1 VRTFLRALAFIYIA
15 YLALAILVVM
25 PALNFL
31 PSWYMQRTFDR
42 QLHTDII
49 LFNPFTLTLEVR
61 KAKLP
66 EHNGERFA
74 TLDKAAVNLS
84 LESLWQEGWVFD
96 ALRVKEL
103 YLHVQRLPG
112 GDFNF
117 SDMLTASPQENPTA
131 ATDDTIPGVTVHD
144 FDFHSEAIVIS
155 DDSREKPYSSQW
167 RGLAIKVVDLST
179 VLEEGRPYRID
190 VHGEAGG
197 SLHWEG
203 QVSVPSAH
211 SEGRLQLT
219 NLRLQSIWRFIE
231 PWVEFRLN
239 DGGLYGEA
247 TYSLDWQDDF
257 NFQVGDGQFRLEDMD
272 IEPQDAEKLPDT
284 RIKLGNFSIADIEI
298 DSRTQH
304 ASIDAITVDK
314 LAVSGWSEGD
324 RVSLAELFVMDFPS
338 DPNAPPEPDTADTD
352 SAWSAAINAIRL
364 RGSAVNW
371 RSEFTD
377 PPLLQVTPLEV
388 TVENVNWPLSGDSP
402 MSLDL
407 TINED
412 THLNIDGSL
421 ALAEGN
427 GSLNYQLLGLPVP
440 WVNPNLPEKLHAVIT
455 DGQVNITGEVALAG
469 FSPSTMQLDGDISNF
484 AGQMTDTE
492 ESLTNWE
499 KVSWHQLRIDV
510 DKRSVS
516 LEKLALNNYA
526 GRLHIRKDGSIN
538 AQNIWVDEVGEEAEE
553 LAEDLSLDEPWAVSI
568 PRIVVNNSEIDF
580 MDESLPIKFR
590 TVIGQL
596 NGEILGISTDPGSQ
610 TQVDIRG
617 SVDGY
622 APVTLQGTAKP
633 FREPPDL
640 DLDLSFDGVDLA
652 LLTPYSGTYA
662 GYAIDRGLLKLDL
675 KYTLADSQ
683 LEGHNS
689 VVIDQLRL
697 GDKVE
702 SDKAADLPL
711 ELAVALMTDSNGVID
726 IQVPV
731 SGNIDDPSF
740 DIGGVVTKAFFNLI
754 TKAVTAPFTLLAN
767 LVGSEEDLQR
777 LSFKT
782 GSAALDEASKTKLD
796 QLNMALTE
804 RPALKL
810 VIAGRLNLKADRERL
825 QQLALRQ
832 QMLDEGLPAEAID
845 SRSEKWEA
853 SVEKRFA
860 ALPPAGGDAPEPNTA
875 QQYDAIVANVNV
887 PDGDLLELAEARS
900 VAVKSYLVNERQLGA
915 SRAAIEQT
923 QLDND
928 KHNFSGVE
936 LSLGN

>member
-1 VRTFLRALAFIYIA
+1 
-15 YLALAILVVM
+15 
-25 PALNFL
+25 
-31 PSWYMQRTFDR
+31 
-42 QLHTDII
+42 
-49 LFNPFTLTLEVR
+49 
-61 KAKLP
+61 
-66 EHNGERFA
+66 
-74 TLDKAAVNLS
+74 
-84 LESLWQEGWVFD
+84 
-96 ALRVKEL
+96 
-103 YLHVQRLPG
+103 
-112 GDFNF
+112 
-117 SDMLTASPQENPTA
+117 
-131 ATDDTIPGVTVHD
+131 
-144 FDFHSEAIVIS
+144 
-155 DDSREKPYSSQW
+155 
-167 RGLAIKVVDLST
+167 
-179 VLEEGRPYRID
+179 
-190 VHGEAGG
+190 
-197 SLHWEG
+197 
-203 QVSVPSAH
+203 
-211 SEGRLQLT
+211 
-219 NLRLQSIWRFIE
+219 
-231 PWVEFRLN
+231 
-239 DGGLYGEA
+239 
-247 TYSLDWQDDF
+247 
-257 NFQVGDGQFRLEDMD
+257 
-272 IEPQDAEKLPDT
+272 
-284 RIKLGNFSIADIEI
+284 
-298 DSRTQH
+298 
-304 ASIDAITVDK
+304 
-314 LAVSGWSEGD
+314 
-324 RVSLAELFVMDFPS
+324 
-338 DPNAPPEPDTADTD
+338 
-352 SAWSAAINAIRL
+352 
-364 RGSAVNW
+364 
-371 RSEFTD
+371 
-377 PPLLQVTPLEV
+377 
-388 TVENVNWPLSGDSP
+388 
-402 MSLDL
+402 
-407 TINED
+407 
-412 THLNIDGSL
+412 
-421 ALAEGN
+421 
-427 GSLNYQLLGLPVP
+427 
-440 WVNPNLPEKLHAVIT
+440 
-455 DGQVNITGEVALAG
+455 
-469 FSPSTMQLDGDISNF
+469 
-484 AGQMTDTE
+484 
-492 ESLTNWE
+492 
-499 KVSWHQLRIDV
+499 
-510 DKRSVS
+510 
-516 LEKLALNNYA
+516 
-526 GRLHIRKDGSIN
+526 
-538 AQNIWVDEVGEEAEE
+538 
-553 LAEDLSLDEPWAVSI
+553 
-568 PRIVVNNSEIDF
+568 VNNSEIDF

-675 KYTLADSQ
+675 NYTLADSQ

-689 VVIDQLRL
+689 VVIDQLKL

-860 ALPPAGGDAPEPNTA
+860 TLPPAGGDAPEPNTA
-875 QQYDAIVANVNV
+875 QQYDAIAANVNV